1 MLNEMRAVEGH
12 VFAGEAAYVPPNSAV
27 VAPGVLAEVFQDGVL
42 PFTTNADGS
51 VDTSVYMT
59 WLNETWA
66 AGMAQF
72 EDQSD
77 EHLPSAEVN
86 AKQYAA
92 A

>member
-12 VFAGEAAYVPPNSAV
+12 VFSGEAAYVPPNSAV

-51 VDTSVYMT
+51 VDTSVYMA

-66 AGMAQF
+66 AGMVQF
-72 EDQSD
+72 ENQSD
-77 EHLPSAEVN
+77 EHLPVGKKS
-86 AKQYAA
+86 AKQRAA